1 MKSNLAKWDRVL
13 RFVVGALLIGL
24 SLNNV
29 IGVWGW
35 VGIIF
40 VVTAFINFCPLYR
53 LIGFNTCPR

>member
-53 LIGFNTCPR
+53 LIGFSTNKS